1 MLHFENE
8 RERKANIY
16 LFIHFHFIPKE
27 KFFWATPEAYES
39 SLNLLSH
46 QRTPEIIFKN
56 SSGVPAVA

>member
-27 KFFWATPEAYES
+27 KFFLATPEAYES

-46 QRTPEIIFKN
+46 QRTPQ
-56 SSGVPAVA
+56 